1 MSEQSEKK
9 KNEANF
15 LQFLSGMAAQTLM
28 HLGMLENPISR
39 AMRIDLP
46 NARYS
51 IELLQLIRTKTQG
64 NLTSEEEKYLDAAIS
79 DLQVRYAQA
88 AEKAGAPNV

>member
-1 MSEQSEKK
+1 MSAQPNTK
-9 KNEANF
+9 KNDANF

-51 IELLQLIRTKTQG
+51 IELLQLLRVKTQG
-64 NLTSEEEKYLDAAIS
+64 NLTAEEAKYLDAAIS

-88 AEKAGAPNV
+88 AEKAGTPGV